1 MGWSKIIEYLMAFV
15 KWMWQNKWTML
26 FILTTLIMLGFYGC
40 EKRTTKKLTDELTV
54 SKAEVAQ
61 CTANYTTA
69 INVNKDNQVSLD
81 ICQQELQIAKK
92 SYKDAEVLISQF
104 DEEIKKFKKL
114 AQDIDNETDPE
125 KALEKK
131 KKIIE
136 ELFKGKNAIQ
146 IRSILRTM

>member
-1 MGWSKIIEYLMAFV
+1 MGWSKIIEYLLAFV
-15 KWMWQNKWTML
+15 KFCWQNKWTML
-26 FILTTLIMLGFYGC
+26 FILTTLILLGMFSC

-61 CTANYTTA
+61 CTTNYNTVVDT
-69 INVNKDNQVSLD
+69 NKETVKGLD
-81 ICQQELQIAKK
+81 VCQKELEITKK
-92 SYKDAEVLISQF
+92 SYKDSEVLISQF

-114 AQDIDNETDPE
+114 AEDIDSETDPD

-136 ELFKGKNAIQ
+136 EVFKGKNAIQ
-146 IRSILRTM
+146 IRSILKTM